1 MKERKINTRRLKGEQ
16 IAYMEGAVRRVSE
29 GLYHVLSQN
38 GNGKYDVRETESGWI
53 CSCPDHVFRNVKCKH
68 LYACE
73 YSRALRQQV
82 ESCIVIQPVNTQAC
96 PSCMSEQ
103 IVKHG
108 LRRNKYGVIQRYVC
122 KNCKRWFVFNLGF
135 ERMKASPQ
143 TITSAMQLYF
153 TGESLRNVQKFL
165 GLQGV
170 QVSHVAVYKWIRK
183 YVSLMEKY
191 LDQIR
196 PKVSDTWRAD
206 ELYVKIRGNMKYL
219 FAVLDDQTRYWIAQE
234 VASAK
239 DTHDVRNLFKASKL
253 LTGKK
258 PKTLITDGLAAYHDA
273 YGYEFYAHKR
283 ESYTEHIR
291 GITIH
296 GDRNNNK
303 MERFNGEI
311 RDRERVMRGLKR
323 EDTPILKGYEIFHN
337 YLRPHEALEGKTPAE
352 ACGIKV
358 KGENKWLTLIQNA
371 SKQDRAKLAH
381 TSEK

>member
-1 MKERKINTRRLKGEQ
+1 
-16 IAYMEGAVRRVSE
+16 
-29 GLYHVLSQN
+29 
-38 GNGKYDVRETESGWI
+38 
-53 CSCPDHVFRNVKCKH
+53 
-68 LYACE
+68 
-73 YSRALRQQV
+73 
-82 ESCIVIQPVNTQAC
+82 
-96 PSCMSEQ
+96 
-103 IVKHG
+103 
-108 LRRNKYGVIQRYVC
+108 
-122 KNCKRWFVFNLGF
+122 
-135 ERMKASPQ
+135 MKASPQ